1 LKKPDLRRCFNS
13 KIANPKSKMESP
25 VPEGEQSNIP
35 SPFDV
40 RTIKYLVRLMGA
52 HDLTEIDL
60 REGDLR
66 IRLRR
71 GAKGVIS
78 ASVPAS
84 PAAATAPTPSPQPA
98 TTPTP
103 GPAAPEAP
111 AKNLIEIK
119 SPTPGTFYAASSP
132 EAEPFARIGTRVN
145 PDTVVCII
153 EAMKVFNEI
162 PAECTGAIVAIM
174 VENQQPVEYGQVLFK
189 VDPAG

>member
-1 LKKPDLRRCFNS
+1 
-13 KIANPKSKMESP
+13 M
-25 VPEGEQSNIP
+25 PEGEPTSIP

-52 HDLTEIDL
+52 HDLTEVDL

-71 GAKGVIS
+71 GPKGAVS
-78 ASVPAS
+78 ASVPVLP
-84 PAAATAPTPSPQPA
+84 PAAAAPAPIPA
-98 TTPTP
+98 PAATP
-103 GPAAPEAP
+103 GPTAPGAASKPLA
-111 AKNLIEIK
+111 EIK
-119 SPTPGTFYAASSP
+119 SPTPGTFYAASST

-145 PDTVVCII
+145 PDSVVCII

-162 PAECTGAIVAIM
+162 PAECTGVIVAIL

-189 VDPAG
+189 VDPTG